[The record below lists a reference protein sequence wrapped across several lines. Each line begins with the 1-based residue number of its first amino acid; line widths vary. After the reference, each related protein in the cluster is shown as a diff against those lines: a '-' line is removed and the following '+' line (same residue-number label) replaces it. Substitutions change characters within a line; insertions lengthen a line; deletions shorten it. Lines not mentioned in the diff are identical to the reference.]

1 MSEEPDILEIVK
13 EDILK
18 VVGREDEKIPLKSIE
33 LETAVSSSIVSEAI
47 KELKEEGLIE
57 ISSEK
62 ETREEYIQLTKEGRV
77 KANVII
83 KKYDILEE
91 YFKERRSE
99 EEAIKAADILEHYIS
114 TEVINTIKKLNT
126 FKDKGIPLTEFKK
139 EEGLITDINLNIGLF
154 ERIVSMGICP
164 GEKIRII
171 GQIPNGIIIEVKNK
185 KFALDKE
192 IARKMKV
199 LELEYEKA

>member
-18 VVGREDEKIPLKSIE
+18 VVGRKNKKIPLKSIE

-62 ETREEYIQLTKEGRV
+62 ETGEEYIQLTKEGRV
-77 KANVII
+77 KSNVII
-83 KKYDILEE
+83 KKHDILEE
-91 YFKERRSE
+91 YFKERRNE
-99 EEAIKAADILEHYIS
+99 EEAIKAANILEHYIS

-126 FKDKGIPLTEFKK
+126 FKDKGVPLTEFKQ

-171 GQIPNGIIIEVKNK
+171 GKIPNGIIVEVKNK

>member
-18 VVGREDEKIPLKSIE
+18 VVGRKNKKIPLKSIE
-33 LETAVSSSIVSEAI
+33 LETAVSSSIVSKAI
-47 KELKEEGLIE
+47 KEL
-57 ISSEK
+57 
-62 ETREEYIQLTKEGRV
+62 
-77 KANVII
+77 
-83 KKYDILEE
+83 
-91 YFKERRSE
+91 
-99 EEAIKAADILEHYIS
+99 
-114 TEVINTIKKLNT
+114 
-126 FKDKGIPLTEFKK
+126 K
-139 EEGLITDINLNIGLF
+139 EEGLITDINLNIELF

-171 GQIPNGIIIEVKNK
+171 GQIPNGIIIEVRNK

-199 LELEYEKA
+199 LEYEKV